1 MTAADPR
8 NSGQTDDGMGGR
20 RSTLAVCRINH
31 GNLRTGRRKIDL
43 MDEEIKETIDHLR
56 KMVRRSREL
65 ALQSQSLRLRS
76 EEVIGQAEIL
86 LDDFRER

>member
-1 MTAADPR
+1 
-8 NSGQTDDGMGGR
+8 
-20 RSTLAVCRINH
+20 
-31 GNLRTGRRKIDL
+31 